1 MPAAPRSGG
10 GADRL
15 GMLTNMF
22 EAAATPP
29 TAGLRF
35 RFGDRVICNVGKTGC
50 IPGTVT
56 QLHYR
61 EGTISTSPYQVM
73 LDNDYWPC
81 SSDDHECDHEC
92 DQYFVFSSQD
102 TDNVICKLTS
112 LAMRDK
118 HSQRCAH
125 LSTIHGIAC
134 TALHRI
140 FDLEQ
145 ELAHDIYAENQ
156 ELVWEEHKH
165 LRDYCTTSVLKVG
178 IVRLSRC
185 LKVRNMKMFVYYLRQ
200 RTLHDEMNGTLVT
213 LLKCLTMPSQSRI
226 SKIQHD

>member
-1 MPAAPRSGG
+1 MHPSEFAYICLRCAFGQLQLQTGVPSNSRCDAVMPAAPRSGG

-15 GMLTNMF
+15 GMLTDMF

-92 DQYFVFSSQD
+92 DQHFVFSSQD
-102 TDNVICKLTS
+102 TDNVTFASS
-112 LAMRDK
+112 LRWL
-118 HSQRCAH
+118 CAI
-125 LSTIHGIAC
+125 SI
-134 TALHRI
+134 
-140 FDLEQ
+140 
-145 ELAHDIYAENQ
+145 
-156 ELVWEEHKH
+156 
-165 LRDYCTTSVLKVG
+165 
-178 IVRLSRC
+178 
-185 LKVRNMKMFVYYLRQ
+185 
-200 RTLHDEMNGTLVT
+200 
-213 LLKCLTMPSQSRI
+213 PSDVHI
-226 SKIQHD
+226 